1 MKKLVLK
8 NGKNKR
14 VLTILKDDNTTK
26 LLNNKG
32 IDVKSI
38 TLRPTMEYNFYQKN
52 GYIEVVDILG
62 DTYRLI
68 TELEIEVK

>member
-14 VLTILKDDNTTK
+14 VLTILREDKTTK
-26 LLNNKG
+26 LLNRKG

-62 DTYRLI
+62 DTYKLI
-68 TELEIEVK
+68 TELEIEVI